1 MEQIETWLNGHNV
14 SLGTVVITIVVLM
27 AASVFILV
35 LNRMLRVWFKGV
47 ESRHQLP
54 YETILT
60 ITRVILGA
68 VWVITAMLILDVW
81 GIGLRGLWGLLI
93 SGAAVIGVG
102 FLATWAIVSNFT
114 ASFFLTFW
122 RPFRLGDTVELLPE
136 NLKGRVIDRN
146 LMFTIL
152 REGNNSVLQVP
163 NNLFF
168 QKAFRVSG
176 SGEQSFFELLES
188 KSSLSPIQ
196 TGSPKEEGEGRD

>member
-1 MEQIETWLNGHNV
+1 MEQIAAWFNGHNV
-14 SLGTVVITIVVLM
+14 SLGTVVITIVVLI
-27 AASVFILV
+27 AASVFIFV
-35 LNRMLRVWFKGV
+35 LNRLLRVWFKGV

-81 GIGLRGLWGLLI
+81 GVGLRGLWGLLI

-114 ASFFLTFW
+114 ASFFITFW
-122 RPFRLGDTVELLPE
+122 RPFRLGDTIELLPE

-152 REGNNSVLQVP
+152 REGDDSVLQVP

-176 SGEQSFFELLES
+176 SSEQSFFELLES
-188 KSSLSPIQ
+188 KSRVSPIK
-196 TGSPKEEGEGRD
+196 TGSLKEEGKGRD

>member
-1 MEQIETWLNGHNV
+1 MDQIAEWLNRHNV
-14 SLGTVVITIVVLM
+14 SLGTVVTTVVMLI

-35 LNRMLRVWFKGV
+35 LNRLLRVWFKAV
-47 ESRHQLP
+47 ESQLQLP

-60 ITRVILGA
+60 ITRAVMGA

-81 GIGLRGLWGLLI
+81 GIGLGGLWGLLI
-93 SGAAVIGVG
+93 STAAVIGVG

-114 ASFFLTFW
+114 ASFFITFW

-146 LMFTIL
+146 LMFTML
-152 REGNNSVLQVP
+152 RDGQDSVLQIP

-176 SGEQSFFELLES
+176 NGEQSFFELLES
-188 KSSLSPIQ
+188 KSSVSP
-196 TGSPKEEGEGRD
+196 TKTDSPHEERKRRD

>member
-1 MEQIETWLNGHNV
+1 MEQIAAWFNGYNV
-14 SLGTVVITIVVLM
+14 SLGTVVITIVVLI
-27 AASVFILV
+27 AASVFIFV
-35 LNRMLRVWFKGV
+35 LNRLLRVWFKGV

-81 GIGLRGLWGLLI
+81 GVGLRGLWGLLI

-114 ASFFLTFW
+114 ASFFITFW
-122 RPFRLGDTVELLPE
+122 RPFRLGDTIELLPE

-152 REGNNSVLQVP
+152 REGDDSVLQVP

-176 SGEQSFFELLES
+176 SSEQSFFELLES
-188 KSSLSPIQ
+188 KSSVLPIK
-196 TGSPKEEGEGRD
+196 TGSLKEEGKGRD